1 MLVDVPAVS
10 SQCSATPTAAPS
22 ILCWTGSVQETAKCI
37 LTNVAKRLTTGG
49 W

>member
-1 MLVDVPAVS
+1 MLADAPAAS

-22 ILCWTGSVQETAKCI
+22 VSASAASDREWEEAERPTA
-37 LTNVAKRLTTGG
+37 GG